1 MKFKQ
6 FIKGQG
12 AIASIFMGV
21 FYAVSMLGIF
31 LAGYTAIPGNI
42 DRLPIAIVND
52 DAGEYGKTIE
62 KSLIKQLPF
71 KEIDTDISN
80 NKAQEKL
87 SDTDLA
93 LVIHIPK
100 TFSAD
105 LQSGKTTSKIDFTY
119 NEATATAASSSI
131 ASVAKTINDQ
141 LNANFAEQTAVGMLQ
156 GMQIPEKQA
165 KEMAKQI
172 EASYEGNIKVMNDVP
187 DGMHNNMLPMF
198 LTMALYVGAMIAS
211 MQLVGQFR
219 ANRNKASKKRLF
231 VYMQLTAVI
240 IGIIAG
246 AISTGIAIGIS
257 DISSDAFLKVWGQ
270 QILVYWACFNFTS
283 IMVFLLGDGGMVL
296 NIPIL
301 LAQTIANGATVSY
314 AMMYAPF
321 QWLAHVSPMFYSV
334 QAYYSSLFGSNATAP
349 FILGLLAVGVGTM
362 LINML
367 IAWKLHKPHMVE
379 SDEVVTEKE
388 TKEKKVEVKETVNV

>member
-42 DRLPIAIVND
+42 DRLPVAIVND

-62 KSLIKQLPF
+62 KSLVKQLPF

-80 NKAQEKL
+80 KKAQGKL

-93 LVIHIPK
+93 LVIHIPES
-100 TFSAD
+100 FSKD
-105 LQSGKTTSKIDFTY
+105 LQSGKTTAKIDFSY
-119 NEATATAASSSI
+119 NESTATAASSSI

-156 GMQIPEKQA
+156 GMQIPEEQA
-165 KEMAKQI
+165 KAMAKQI
-172 EASYEGNIKVMNDVP
+172 ESSYEGNIKVMNDVP

-198 LTMALYVGAMIAS
+198 LTMALYVGAMIAA

-219 ANRNKASKKRLF
+219 ENRNKASKKRLF
-231 VYMQLTAVI
+231 AYMQITSLI
-240 IGIIAG
+240 IGVIAG
-246 AISTGIAIGIS
+246 VISTGIAFAVADVDNS
-257 DISSDAFLKVWGQ
+257 LFMQVWGQ

-301 LAQTIANGATVSY
+301 LSQTIANGATVAY
-314 AMMYAPF
+314 DMMYAPF
-321 QWLAHVSPMFYSV
+321 QWIAHISPMFYSV
-334 QAYYSSLFGSNATAP
+334 QAYYSNLFGSNATTP
-349 FILGLLAVGVGTM
+349 FILGLLAVGVGSM
-362 LINML
+362 LIDML
-367 IAWKLHKPHMVE
+367 IAWKVHKPHM
-379 SDEVVTEKE
+379 TEPEETTTVKAEDKKE
-388 TKEKKVEVKETVNV
+388 EVKEAVNA

>member
-21 FYAVSMLGIF
+21 FYAVCMLGIF

-42 DRLPIAIVND
+42 DRLPVAIVND

-62 KSLIKQLPF
+62 KSLVKQLPF
-71 KEIDTDISN
+71 EEIDTDISN
-80 NKAQEKL
+80 KKAEEKL

-93 LVIHIPK
+93 LVIHIPE

-156 GMQIPEKQA
+156 GMQIPEEQA

-172 EASYEGNIKVMNDVP
+172 ESSYEGNIKVMNDVP

-198 LTMALYVGAMIAS
+198 LTMALYVGAMIAA
-211 MQLVGQFR
+211 MQLIGQFR
-219 ANRNKASKKRLF
+219 ENRNNASKKRLF
-231 VYMQLTAVI
+231 AYMQITSLI
-240 IGIIAG
+240 IGVVAG
-246 AISTGIAIGIS
+246 VISTGIAFAVADVDNS
-257 DISSDAFLKVWGQ
+257 LFMQVWGQ

-301 LAQTIANGATVSY
+301 LAQTIANGATVAY
-314 AMMYAPF
+314 DMMYAPF
-321 QWLAHVSPMFYSV
+321 QWLAHISPMFYSV
-334 QAYYSSLFGSNATAP
+334 QAYYSNLFGNNPTSP
-349 FILGLLAVGVGTM
+349 FILGLLAVGVGAM
-362 LINML
+362 LIDML
-367 IAWKLHKPHMVE
+367 IAWKVHKPHMTEPQEPIV
-379 SDEVVTEKE
+379 EKE
-388 TKEKKVEVKETVNV
+388 VKKEEVKETVNA